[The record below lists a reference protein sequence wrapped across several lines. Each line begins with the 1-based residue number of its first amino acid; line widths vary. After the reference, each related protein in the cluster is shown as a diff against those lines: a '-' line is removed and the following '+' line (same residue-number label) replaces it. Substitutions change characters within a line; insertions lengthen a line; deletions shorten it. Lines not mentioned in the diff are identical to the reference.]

1 MDKSSSD
8 YDMITIANKVQVHAA
23 TAAVNTTPYRPANHL
38 AMLSLMPRLITSK
51 LVVTH
56 SFTGAALWPAVRV
69 KPVTSMTI
77 ITRRFKLRRTGV
89 VVHMGVIMELRGVVS
104 VNIWP
109 SVNVCKMVGSKV
121 IRLRPCIKRRIGP
134 KIRVTIPGCALSC
147 ESFRRIVY
155 TR

>member
-38 AMLSLMPRLITSK
+38 AMLSLMPGLITSK
-51 LVVTH
+51 LAVTH
-56 SFTGAALWPAVRV
+56 SFTGAALWPTVRV
-69 KPVTSMTI
+69 KSVTSMTI
-77 ITRRFKLRRTGV
+77 ITRRFKLRHTGV

-121 IRLRPCIKRRIGP
+121 RVRPCIKRRIGP
-134 KIRVTIPGCALSC
+134 KIRVTIPSCVLSC